1 MKKIS
6 YIFCLSL
13 FFIFSAISAASA
25 NSLTAMNVPIP
36 TVMYHKISDNPEEW
50 NDYCISSAQLRSDF
64 EELKKSGFT
73 PITVNEYLDMA
84 DTYKRALTE
93 RNANAEVAL
102 REKLTKFP
110 NPILITFDDGYKDGY
125 SILFP
130 MLKEYGF
137 KANLSMVGSYE
148 GNGDFLSKEQ
158 IKEMSDSGLVQFGNH
173 TYALHD
179 KMKNNLKNYY
189 TFTQNYDIIKND
201 FVKNADLLREWTGKN
216 DAFFTYPY
224 GVSSDLT
231 EKILD
236 DMGVRVSLVTD
247 LSAKFVK
254 LSDSPRKI
262 SRLNRTLTESS
273 SALVIKIINMKTRQ
287 SYSSAYNA
295 MANYYSAGTVKNE
308 NPTVK
313 AGNSIPIRFYSNG
326 NVYEFTGNIEN
337 NTTYVALEELKKYGN
352 ISAKTASNNKIRINH
367 FGVCDV
373 VINSA
378 NVVTVSAQ
386 VRGQANLPVRA
397 FFEFLG
403 YTVNYD
409 VVSKTVEIR

>member
-1 MKKIS
+1 M
-6 YIFCLSL
+6 
-13 FFIFSAISAASA
+13 FSAMSAATA

-50 NDYCISSAQLRSDF
+50 NDYCISSAQLRGDF

-93 RNANAEVAL
+93 RDANAEVAL
-102 REKLTKFP
+102 REKLTKSP

-137 KANLSMVGSYE
+137 KVNLSMVGSYE
-148 GNGDFLSKEQ
+148 GDGDFLSKEQ

-179 KMKNNLKNYY
+179 EMKNNLKKYY

-201 FVKNADLLREWTGKN
+201 FVKNADLLREWTGKD

-224 GVSSDLT
+224 GVASALT

-262 SRLNRTLTESS
+262 SRLNRIQRESS
-273 SALVIKIINMKTRQ
+273 SAFVTKIINMKTRQ
-287 SYSSAYNA
+287 SNGYTY
-295 MANYYSAGTVKNE
+295 NYYIETSVKTGKN
-308 NPTVK
+308 T
-313 AGNSIPIRFYSNG
+313 PIRFYSDG
-326 NVYEFTGNIEN
+326 NVYEFTGNIAN
-337 NTTYVALEELKKYGN
+337 NTTSIALEELKKYGN
-352 ISAKTASNNKIRINH
+352 LSAKASNNKIRINH
-367 FGVCDV
+367 LGDCDI

-378 NVVTVSAQ
+378 NAVTVSTQ
-386 VRGQANLPVRA
+386 VRGQAYLPVRA

-409 VVSKTVEIR
+409 HVSKTVEIR